1 MSFGSE
7 PIGYSDPIMRGA
19 ERLWN
24 SGIVVVAAAGNSG
37 PKNGTI
43 KSAPGV
49 SSKIITVGGFN
60 DNRIGDDYKENFFEI
75 AQFSS
80 RGPALNKIKPDL
92 VAPSVD
98 ITSCGLKNNYVTL
111 SGTSVATLMISGVC
125 ALILEKYPN
134 LKPDQIKRLL
144 LQNCKPISHNFNQEG
159 MGYFRF
165 TK

>member
-1 MSFGSE
+1 M
-7 PIGYSDPIMRGA
+7 
-19 ERLWN
+19 
-24 SGIVVVAAAGNSG
+24 AAAGNSG

-43 KSAPGV
+43 KSPGV

-60 DNRIGDDYKENFFEI
+60 DNRIGEDYEENFFEI

-111 SGTSVATLMISGVC
+111 SGTSVATPMIAGVC

-134 LKPDQIKRLL
+134 LKPDQIKRIL
-144 LQNCKPISHNFNQEG
+144 LQNCKPILVSFFDYGFNRL
-159 MGYFRF
+159 FHF
-165 TK
+165 FV